1 MVKTTILKDILRFI
15 QRVRLKVLLNLL
27 QRNNDVG
34 VGGATSAKCII
45 CTHWTLRSGWISSQT
60 KQYLNNT
67 TLPRTDFNN
76 FDITMYL
83 FREIHLDTMSHIRS
97 VVVEKIANFQ
107 LSVSE
112 ADSRL

>member
-1 MVKTTILKDILRFI
+1 MHYLHTLDTALRLDLIPDITIFEQYYFGLILTTS
-15 QRVRLKVLLNLL
+15 V
-27 QRNNDVG
+27 
-34 VGGATSAKCII
+34 
-45 CTHWTLRSGWISSQT
+45 
-60 KQYLNNT
+60 
-67 TLPRTDFNN
+67 
-76 FDITMYL
+76 FDIIMYL